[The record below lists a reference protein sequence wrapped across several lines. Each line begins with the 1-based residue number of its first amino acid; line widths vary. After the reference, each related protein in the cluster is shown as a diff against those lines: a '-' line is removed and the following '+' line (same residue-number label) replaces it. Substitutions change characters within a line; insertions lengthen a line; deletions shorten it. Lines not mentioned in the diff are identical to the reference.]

1 MSSAGTE
8 TASAGSHLRVSDN
21 LGRPIVKWAFDDA
34 SICKGA
40 HCPVRWFSYENLSL
54 VSFDFLLWRLVARSD
69 HGQTPEQQSESENLR
84 IAAFLMAKNAKTEM
98 TSYEEMYK
106 QMVLCRGVDMYL
118 TYLTELLRL
127 VFSVKPEIMKSNE
140 QVTYEFILEHSTID
154 DLGRLAHRGEGH
166 KALTS
171 WCREVCL
178 SSLKKG
184 LGLALFTNPAC
195 AEGVAKLVEIRN
207 IIVHNRGIVN
217 QLFLDRVPGWL
228 GKIGEAIVV
237 RDKEITK
244 MLVFLAAAAGD
255 TDERARDK
263 FGLPTYDITSFSS
276 SAAPRPTEPSSGA

>member
-1 MSSAGTE
+1 MTP
-8 TASAGSHLRVSDN
+8 ASAK
-21 LGRPIVKWAFDDA
+21 GRTAPYV
-34 SICKGA
+34 
-40 HCPVRWFSYENLSL
+40 WFSYENLSL

-84 IAAFLMAKNAKTEM
+84 MAAFLMAKNAKTEM

-140 QVTYEFILEHSTID
+140 QVTYESILEHSTID
-154 DLGRLAHRGEGH
+154 DLVGWLIEE
-166 KALTS
+166 KVTK
-171 WCREVCL
+171 L
-178 SSLKKG
+178 SHHGVAKLSEFFEKR

-263 FGLPTYDITSFSS
+263 FGLPSYDITSFSS